1 MQKIKGRGSRKRRG
15 EDGERSPQF
24 PALARL
30 ENAAP
35 TGRAHS
41 PSSPRAPW
49 RGALLPLS
57 LGSVLAA
64 IQAYYTATRPAS
76 PSLLGS
82 PPGQQ
87 PTSRHCTPVSG
98 EREDSAAERQ
108 GRAGR
113 PPEMDTP
120 DRAAA
125 PPVASRA
132 EVTHPY
138 PFSLPVSPP
147 AAPASS
153 PLFAAAR
160 RAGVRLEARRAA
172 QPPARAATVPLPPIW
187 RRPSGTKAGR
197 FPAGG
202 PASAGNQP
210 PSPRANL
217 GAFLLPQH
225 PQPPLGNQAHPCS
238 AALLLLLPP
247 TPLHKRRFLSVTDPA
262 RTLGSDNRSRSADP
276 QPRRRLCSLPAS
288 SRCVTSGFRD
298 SAGGHG

>member
-49 RGALLPLS
+49 RGRPPS
-57 LGSVLAA
+57 PVPWVRPGCYTSVLHRD
-64 IQAYYTATRPAS
+64 TARVP
-76 PSLLGS
+76 L
-82 PPGQQ
+82 PPRLPHGQQ

-172 QPPARAATVPLPPIW
+172 QPPARAATVPLP
-187 RRPSGTKAGR
+187 
-197 FPAGG
+197 
-202 PASAGNQP
+202 Q
-210 PSPRANL
+210 L
-217 GAFLLPQH
+217 
-225 PQPPLGNQAHPCS
+225 
-238 AALLLLLPP
+238 
-247 TPLHKRRFLSVTDPA
+247 
-262 RTLGSDNRSRSADP
+262 
-276 QPRRRLCSLPAS
+276 
-288 SRCVTSGFRD
+288 
-298 SAGGHG
+298 